1 MRKGSDVEQIA
12 LLYTTW
18 PDAET
23 AETVARAAVEER
35 LCACVN
41 ILPQGRSIYRW
52 GDGIEA
58 AAETMALFKTTVAR
72 ADDLS
77 AFIIANHPYDVPAVV
92 SVATM
97 STGSSPDFLIWV
109 ADQARPRS

>member
-1 MRKGSDVEQIA
+1 VDQIA

-23 AETVARAAVEER
+23 AERAAEAAVAAR
-35 LCACVN
+35 LAACVN
-41 ILPQGRSIYRW
+41 ILGSGRSIYRW

-58 AAETMALFKTTVAR
+58 AVETIAFFKTTVAR

-77 AFIIANHPYDVPAVV
+77 AFIIANHPYNVPAVV

-97 STGSSPDFLIWV
+97 PTGSSPDFLAWV
-109 ADQARPRS
+109 ADQASLRS

>member
-1 MRKGSDVEQIA
+1 MEQIA

-97 STGSSPDFLIWV
+97 STGSSPDFLTWV
-109 ADQARPRS
+109 ADQACPLP

>member
-23 AETVARAAVEER
+23 AEKVARAAVAER

-52 GDGIEA
+52 GEGIEA
-58 AAETMALFKTTVAR
+58 AAETMAVFKTTQAH
-72 ADDLS
+72 ADALS

-92 SVATM
+92 SVAT
-97 STGSSPDFLIWV
+97 TPAGSSPDFLRWV
-109 ADQARPRS
+109 AGEAAPRP